1 MRWPRISIVTPSY
14 NQGKFIGRTVRS
26 VLLQRYPNLDYIL
39 MDGGSS
45 DDTVSRLAPYRDQ
58 FSYFVSAPDGG
69 QADAIAKGF
78 ARSSGEIMAYLNSD
92 DLLAPD
98 ALHFVANYFASHPN
112 VDFIYSHRCT
122 VDENDRVMWY
132 WVLPPHS
139 SSLMK
144 RWDFIPQET
153 CFWRRSLF
161 EKAGN
166 IDPSYQFAMDYD
178 LFVRF
183 MNLGRVR
190 RVNRF
195 LGAFRQHGESKTTQY
210 LGIMGRREM
219 LKVRRK
225 FGIRRLPR
233 DGYFGMLLSLW
244 VNHAGRRHA
253 YGFRPLP
260 GSFAGLGY
268 DYNDLWG
275 GGLRRPE
282 SSCEQDEENLARKS
296 KKVRFDPICPV
307 TLRFPDQLLYSIAFS
322 QGGRERVSDIYIQLT
337 LRTAI
342 ILPSLQDYWRQ
353 LKKKTL
359 DDVVDNAPSA
369 ASNELALLSDSV
381 SGRATSAE
389 EHGRPALKGDQVS
402 VKARNQSVDSI
413 LTLTRGLVSENE
425 EIDFLSIGGDSEKLL
440 DALKAQT
447 KWKLSGLEARPFA
460 TAEAI
465 SKGYRIYE
473 TTLEEAPVFSE
484 ITKCFD
490 LIYLDRRIERF
501 DEPRFSLRNIA
512 VLLNPGGFLV
522 LSTPNL
528 DSKQLEL
535 FGSGWG
541 EWKPDEHRYIFSK
554 KSLKGMLSSVGFGWV
569 KLLTVSYPDSTALSL
584 KHFSERGAA
593 TLEVGDHPRPE
604 LKGKTEVLAESDQL
618 LADKQG
624 KGDII
629 FAICK
634 RLF

>member
-39 MDGGSS
+39 MDGGST
-45 DDTVSRLAPYRDQ
+45 DDTVSCLAPYRDQ
-58 FSYFVSAPDGG
+58 FSYFVSAPDDG

-98 ALHFVANYFASHPN
+98 ALHFVANYFESHPD

-139 SSLMK
+139 NSLMK

-166 IDPSYQFAMDYD
+166 IDPSYHFAMDYD

-183 MNLGRVR
+183 MTLGRVR

-195 LGAFRQHGESKTTQY
+195 LGAFRQHSESKTTQY

-225 FGIRRLPR
+225 FGIQRLPH

-244 VNHAGRRHA
+244 VNYAGRRYA
-253 YGFRPLP
+253 SGARTLP
-260 GSFAGLGY
+260 GTFAGLGY

-275 GGLRRPE
+275 GVLRGPE
-282 SSCEQDEENLARKS
+282 SSCEQDEQNRTRES
-296 KKVRFDPICPV
+296 KMVRFDPTCPI
-307 TLRFPDQLLYSIAFS
+307 TLRFPDQLLYSITS
-322 QGGRERVSDIYIQLT
+322 SRGGRERTSDIYIQLT

-342 ILPSLQDYWRQ
+342 ILPSLGDYWRQ

-359 DDVVDNAPSA
+359 DAVVDSAPSA
-369 ASNELALLSDSV
+369 ASSELALPADSV
-381 SGRATSAE
+381 SGRATLAE
-389 EHGRPALKGDQVS
+389 ENGRPSRKGDQVN
-402 VKARNQSVDSI
+402 VKTGNQSVESI
-413 LTLTRGLVSENE
+413 LALTRGLVSENE
-425 EIDFLSIGGDSEKLL
+425 EVDFLNVGCDTGKLL
-440 DALKAQT
+440 DALKAKT
-447 KWKLSGLEARPFA
+447 KWKLSGLETRPSA
-460 TAEAI
+460 AAEAI
-465 SKGYRIYE
+465 SKGHQIYG
-473 TTLEEAPVFSE
+473 TTLEEAAVSSQ

-501 DEPRFSLRNIA
+501 EEPRFSLRNVA

-535 FGSGWG
+535 FGSAWAQ
-541 EWKPDEHRYIFSK
+541 WKPEEHRYIFSK
-554 KSLKGMLSSVGFGWV
+554 KSLKGMLSLAGFGWV
-569 KLLTVSYPDSTALSL
+569 RLLTVSYPDSTALSL
-584 KHFSERGAA
+584 ENFSERGAA
-593 TLEVGDHPRPE
+593 TLDAGDHPRPE
-604 LKGKTEVLAESDQL
+604 LMCKTEAIAESHHL
-618 LADKQG
+618 MADRQG
-624 KGDII
+624 KGDEI